1 MRKYLLL
8 IFLVTC
14 YHPIW
19 SQWFLNEEQRL
30 ERRNDSLRLERI
42 KKQLS
47 YLHGREQIDSLN
59 LLSEMYEDFAPAGG
73 FVYSADSMY
82 ACAAEANHKATALG
96 YEAGMILSLA
106 LMAKGELLKG
116 DVNASEALIKRALSY
131 GNSSSNFTA
140 IGRAYWVLSEV
151 RIRQNDDFREVVECL
166 KKAIYYYH
174 LGGDLPAEAELYE
187 WLCTG
192 CTDKGDYED
201 AFDYCQKGM
210 TLVKTPPHTP
220 RKVKELRDLLYD
232 MGRLYAH
239 AKDYETA
246 LYYWRQVHLD
256 EKLGVIFQGMGQLDS
271 SIFYFQKTNSSD
283 PVTKIESAYTY
294 ILKKDYKVAM
304 KLLLDGFNMLKSE
317 PESFRAPA
325 FIALGGGYFETKKY
339 DSSLK
344 YATKGVELVEK
355 YNSRPDMM
363 GGYELLSKLY
373 HQLGNDKKAYLFQKK
388 YIVLKDSLLNRQFLW
403 RLYANRKVA
412 DDEKRQSQ
420 IALLQRDNKIKAQ
433 QLQQE
438 SIVKTVLVGGLLL
451 ILVVAIF
458 IIRNLR
464 LKRKNMELQKEKTE
478 DQLRVQQLHNEKRYA
493 EFQQQAVK
501 LEMQALKAQ
510 MNPHFIFNCLSSINW
525 LIMEK
530 NTEGASAYLTK
541 FSKLIRMVLIN
552 SEKPVV
558 LLDTELEML
567 RLYLD
572 MESLRFEGS
581 FDYEIHC
588 ANDTASSVSLPPLLL
603 QPFCEN
609 AIWHGLLHK
618 DGKGKLTINISQEDN
633 ILCCTVT
640 DNGVGRKA
648 AAELNR
654 DRENTHKSMGLKI
667 TKNRLALFNEKKREQ
682 GFFEMEDL
690 VDENGAPVG
699 TKAIINIKSQL
710 LPQESFD

>member
-1 MRKYLLL
+1 
-8 IFLVTC
+8 
-14 YHPIW
+14 
-19 SQWFLNEEQRL
+19 
-30 ERRNDSLRLERI
+30 
-42 KKQLS
+42 
-47 YLHGREQIDSLN
+47 
-59 LLSEMYEDFAPAGG
+59 
-73 FVYSADSMY
+73 
-82 ACAAEANHKATALG
+82 
-96 YEAGMILSLA
+96 
-106 LMAKGELLKG
+106 
-116 DVNASEALIKRALSY
+116 
-131 GNSSSNFTA
+131 
-140 IGRAYWVLSEV
+140 
-151 RIRQNDDFREVVECL
+151 
-166 KKAIYYYH
+166 
-174 LGGDLPAEAELYE
+174 
-187 WLCTG
+187 
-192 CTDKGDYED
+192 
-201 AFDYCQKGM
+201 
-210 TLVKTPPHTP
+210 
-220 RKVKELRDLLYD
+220 
-232 MGRLYAH
+232 
-239 AKDYETA
+239 
-246 LYYWRQVHLD
+246 
-256 EKLGVIFQGMGQLDS
+256 
-271 SIFYFQKTNSSD
+271 
-283 PVTKIESAYTY
+283 
-294 ILKKDYKVAM
+294 
-304 KLLLDGFNMLKSE
+304 
-317 PESFRAPA
+317 
-325 FIALGGGYFETKKY
+325 
-339 DSSLK
+339 
-344 YATKGVELVEK
+344 
-355 YNSRPDMM
+355 
-363 GGYELLSKLY
+363 
-373 HQLGNDKKAYLFQKK
+373 
-388 YIVLKDSLLNRQFLW
+388 
-403 RLYANRKVA
+403 
-412 DDEKRQSQ
+412 
-420 IALLQRDNKIKAQ
+420 
-433 QLQQE
+433 
-438 SIVKTVLVGGLLL
+438 
-451 ILVVAIF
+451 
-458 IIRNLR
+458 
-464 LKRKNMELQKEKTE
+464 MELQKEKTE

-493 EFQQQAVK
+493 EFQQQAVE
-501 LEMQALKAQ
+501 LEMQALKVQ